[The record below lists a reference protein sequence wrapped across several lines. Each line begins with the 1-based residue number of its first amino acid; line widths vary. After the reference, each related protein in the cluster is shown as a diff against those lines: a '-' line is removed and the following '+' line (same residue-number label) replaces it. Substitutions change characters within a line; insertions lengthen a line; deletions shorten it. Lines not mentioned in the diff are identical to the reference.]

1 MRWTPLWKVSGSGLI
16 KQLTNPDFKGKTPL
30 NRHPPDEFLRSARMA
45 WTVAFSKSV
54 LVGTAT
60 SAGVEAEEIAQ
71 TKLHRTQGSA
81 LRWPLSRFRGMRRSR
96 SLSAPTRI
104 GPQETTTPR
113 AFNLCFHCGKR
124 TFGQRELQDLF

>member
-60 SAGVEAEEIAQ
+60 GAGVEAEEIAD
-71 TKLHRTQGSA
+71 TKLHRIQGSA
-81 LRWPLSRFRGMRRSR
+81 LRWPFSVMVHTSMG
-96 SLSAPTRI
+96 
-104 GPQETTTPR
+104 
-113 AFNLCFHCGKR
+113 
-124 TFGQRELQDLF
+124 

>member
-60 SAGVEAEEIAQ
+60 SAGVEAEEIAE
-71 TKLHRTQGSA
+71 TKLHLMGVSIA
-81 LRWPLSRFRGMRRSR
+81 LASFLFIRLMGV
-96 SLSAPTRI
+96 
-104 GPQETTTPR
+104 
-113 AFNLCFHCGKR
+113 
-124 TFGQRELQDLF
+124 FGFDCVPNVYPCRNVVIQ